1 MLLALSTVHPCKQIH
16 FASCSSPPFLLS
28 TVSSYTQLALLLC
41 TCTPCIYL
49 LSLMFFFLSISLST
63 LIPYSLS
70 LTSMGD
76 LSSVSYPQPFLF
88 PQSLGYSSLLY
99 PISILSFCLLFIL
112 HLISFLSGL
121 LIPATST
128 TRIPNLSLIL
138 IHCLSFLV
146 QSCLFVAIFHCS
158 SFFMLSFHLLL
169 LTLLFLSF
177 ASMLILS

>member
-49 LSLMFFFLSISLST
+49 LSLMFFSLSISLST

-121 LIPATST
+121 LIFHHQNPQFIANSNSL
-128 TRIPNLSLIL
+128 PFLSSSIL
-138 IHCLSFLV
+138 PICCNF
-146 QSCLFVAIFHCS
+146 
-158 SFFMLSFHLLL
+158 SFFLFFYVELPS
-169 LTLLFLSF
+169 LTPHSPLP
-177 ASMLILS
+177 